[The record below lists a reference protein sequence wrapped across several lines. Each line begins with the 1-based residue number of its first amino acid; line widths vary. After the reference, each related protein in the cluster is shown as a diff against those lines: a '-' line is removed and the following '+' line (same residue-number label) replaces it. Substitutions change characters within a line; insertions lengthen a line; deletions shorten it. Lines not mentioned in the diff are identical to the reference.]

1 MNTTVVRTDGTE
13 RAEII
18 GQADTLWRRA
28 GVRGVDRRVLLA
40 ELEIELRD
48 SHPDDHGMTPF
59 PGEESVRMLRER
71 ANRRGMCGRAL
82 RLELVVPAAVLGIV
96 AGAALPLLVLLS
108 VLSPLSAI
116 HVGQYE
122 RLLHVS
128 SGILGYLGAL
138 LLAWRVLHNYGD
150 PRATSTVWWL
160 AVLLP
165 VGAALGAGVGVAV
178 TRWRNFDAPPAV
190 FGVAGV
196 VAVGLVLAVGISRL
210 LAARPAS
217 E

>member
-18 GQADTLWRRA
+18 RQADTLWRRA
-28 GVRGVDRRVLLA
+28 GVRGADRRVLRA
-40 ELEIELRD
+40 ELETELREQ
-48 SHPDDHGMTPF
+48 HPDDHGMTAF
-59 PGEESVRMLRER
+59 PGEESVQMLRER
-71 ANRRGMCGRAL
+71 AHRRGMCGRAL
-82 RLELVVPAAVLGIV
+82 RLELVVPAAVVGIA
-96 AGAALPLLVLLS
+96 AGMTLPLLVLLAG
-108 VLSPLSAI
+108 LSPLSAI

-138 LLAWRVLHNYGD
+138 LFVWRVLHNYGD
-150 PRATSTVWWL
+150 PRARSTVRWL

-165 VGAALGAGVGVAV
+165 VGAVLSAGVGVAV
-178 TRWRNFDAPPAV
+178 TRWRNFDAPPSV
-190 FGVAGV
+190 FGVVGV